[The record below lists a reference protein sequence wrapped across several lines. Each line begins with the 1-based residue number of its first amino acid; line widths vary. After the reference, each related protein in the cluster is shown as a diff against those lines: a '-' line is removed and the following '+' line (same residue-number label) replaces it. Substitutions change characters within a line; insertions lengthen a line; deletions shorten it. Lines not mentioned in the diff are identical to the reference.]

1 MFLGLTPWLW
11 ALNRG
16 CRRDGNSLCQPGLLV
31 WVSLV
36 CVCEWETRL
45 PRLVLTGSWAG
56 GVNLARLS
64 PSPAD
69 GVPNWQVRARRERR
83 IPWCRESRA
92 WNGLTK
98 P

>member
-36 CVCEWETRL
+36 VCVNGKQGFPDSSSL
-45 PRLVLTGSWAG
+45 GPGPVVLTW
-56 GVNLARLS
+56 LASVLLRPMVFLTGRS
-64 PSPAD
+64 GPGENGESLGAE
-69 GVPNWQVRARRERR
+69 RAE
-83 IPWCRESRA
+83 P
-92 WNGLTK
+92 GTD
-98 P
+98 